1 MKNRECA
8 YCGAYNEDYEKHCVV
23 CGKTLTD
30 YPDYEDN
37 DRGGAMKDDQIQEDK
52 Q

>member
-8 YCGAYNEDYEKHCVV
+8 YCGAYNEDYEECCVV
-23 CGKTLTD
+23 CGKTLPD

-37 DRGGAMKDDQIQEDK
+37 DEEAIGYNGDF
-52 Q
+52 